1 MAFTTPR
8 TWTYGETVTEA
19 QFNEQIR
26 DNFNAVWV
34 GTNAGDMDYYT
45 SNATKARIGIGNVGD
60 VLTVGSGT
68 VPTWGGGGMSLLGGT
83 VLAGTVTDGTISIT
97 DLSQAYT
104 HLKIYVSFEVSG
116 TASLPMS
123 MQVNDDST
131 ASNYFSN
138 KVFLTTANEV
148 SIIGTSTQ
156 ADLIPSTIFSI
167 PSNLPGV
174 GEIIIFNYSSS
185 VTNKMVRTT
194 SAYSNGTANTGN
206 WYENITTSIYK
217 SDSPITSVKF
227 HWPLYAGYSILPGAS
242 FKVYGLL

>member
-19 QFNEQIR
+19 QFNEQLR

-34 GTNAGDMDYYT
+34 GTTAGDIDYYT
-45 SNATKARIGIGNVGD
+45 SSTTKARLGIGNVGD

-68 VPTWGGGGMSLLGGT
+68 VPTWVGGGMSLLGGT

-97 DLSQAYT
+97 DLSKAYT

-116 TASLPMS
+116 TAFLAMS
-123 MQVNDDST
+123 MQVNDDSK
-131 ASNYFSN
+131 ASNYFSTR
-138 KVFLTTANEV
+138 VYLTTANKV
-148 SIIGTSTQ
+148 DITRTSTV
-156 ADLIPSTIFSI
+156 ADLIPNTIFSI
-167 PSNLPGV
+167 PGNLPGV
-174 GEIIIFNYSSS
+174 GEITIFNYSSS

-194 SAYSNGTANTGN
+194 SAYSNGTASTGN
-206 WYENITTSIYK
+206 WFENITTSIYK

-227 HWPLYAGYSILPGAS
+227 HWPGYAGYSILPGAS

>member
-8 TWTYGETVTEA
+8 TWVYGETVTEA

-26 DNFNAVWV
+26 DNENAIWV
-34 GTNAGDMDYYT
+34 GTTAGDMDYYT

-104 HLKIYVSFEVSG
+104 HLKIYVSFAVAG
-116 TASLPMS
+116 TASMS
-123 MQVNDDST
+123 ISMYVNDDTT
-131 ASNYFSN
+131 ASNYYTNRVLLRHSEN
-138 KVFLTTANEV
+138 VTMLT
-148 SIIGTSTQ
+148 SSSY
-156 ADLIPSTIFSI
+156 ADLTLNTVFDAPNSDFT
-167 PSNLPGV
+167 PAHA
-174 GEIIIFNYSSS
+174 EITLFNYSSS
-185 VTNKMVRTT
+185 DFHKIAKTT
-194 SAYSNGTANTGN
+194 SGYLASVY
-206 WYENITTSIYK
+206 YENITTGVYK
-217 SDSPITSVKF
+217 SNDPITSIHF
-227 HWPLYAGYSILPGAS
+227 SWPLYGGYSINPGSS